1 MKTILPST
9 ALLALSAASVMLI
22 ACGDGGTMPSSNNVQ
37 LMDNPVTASATELP
51 VSATNSSASA
61 FNFVNTMASSQ
72 NDSAEP
78 MVDGNAVLATS
89 ETDEP
94 EPNV

>member
-9 ALLALSAASVMLI
+9 ALLVLSAASVMLI